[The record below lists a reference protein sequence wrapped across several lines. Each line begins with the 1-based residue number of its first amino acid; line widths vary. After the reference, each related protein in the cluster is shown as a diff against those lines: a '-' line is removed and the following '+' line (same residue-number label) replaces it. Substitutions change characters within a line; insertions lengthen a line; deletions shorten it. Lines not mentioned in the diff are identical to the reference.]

1 MANINLLPW
10 REELR
15 QERNRT
21 TVVICAA
28 LIGLALLIVFF
39 AKLYMDSRIDHQK
52 SRNAFIQTEINKLA
66 EVIKEIEDIKQRRDA
81 LRARMDVIQ
90 ELQQNRAK
98 IVHVFDDLV
107 NQLPEGV
114 YFDEVKKTND
124 TINISGKAQSN
135 NRVSLLMRGL
145 DASDWFEGSSL
156 KVVDVLDQNGVS
168 VSQFD
173 LAVKEEKDESD
184 NDGIEDVQ

>member
-28 LIGLALLIVFF
+28 LIGLALLMVFF

>member
-1 MANINLLPW
+1 MADINLLPW

-21 TVVICAA
+21 TLVMCAA
-28 LIGLALLIVFF
+28 LIGLALLTVFF

-184 NDGIEDVQ
+184 SDGIEDVQ

>member
-21 TVVICAA
+21 TVVMCAA
-28 LIGLALLIVFF
+28 LVGLALLIVFF

-184 NDGIEDVQ
+184 SDGIEDVQ